1 MPGKEWR
8 GLVGLFRKDEGV
20 HSAAST
26 AEPVV
31 SEKDELEMSAG
42 LFEKGNA
49 GKSVMDEAVNVVK
62 EVFHQQ
68 QWNFAGGDFDPGT
81 GCL

>member
-1 MPGKEWR
+1 
-8 GLVGLFRKDEGV
+8 
-20 HSAAST
+20 
-26 AEPVV
+26 
-31 SEKDELEMSAG
+31 MSAG